1 MQVLLAQKHCTGIL
15 QPQGYFSIFSRYPVL
30 EERAGGGGAD
40 SGGVDKILHGQRNPM
55 QGTTPF
61 ALHDLCFGAA
71 RLRQCR
77 FRSYGDVGIERGI
90 ELLDQRQTVFRQLD
104 RRQFPVAQQLG
115 SFQNGCEHVP
125 SSRCGFCSP
134 PSQLYGG
141 ALAPCEK
148 SIIFTLFSGEVQEFM
163 SQMVATPVAT
173 HGFLLDGK
181 WIEEGEQIEVR
192 APYDGSVVGRV
203 FQGRREH
210 ADAAIAAAVKA
221 FGTTRR
227 LPAFERQRVLRR
239 VAESIAQRKEEFAH
253 TLAHEAGK
261 PIKAARTEVERSIF
275 TFNVAAEESTRIYG
289 EYLPLDWQ
297 EFTAGRWGIVRRFPV
312 GAIAGITPFNFPLN
326 LVAHKVAPAIAS
338 GCTMVLKPAP
348 QTPLTALLMA
358 ETVQQAGWPD
368 GALNVLPLSNEDAG
382 LLVTDERLKLI
393 SFTGSAAVGWDIKR
407 RAGKKKVALEL
418 GGNAG
423 VIVHSDADLTY
434 AAERC
439 VTGGFAYAGQSC
451 ISVQRILVQRPVL
464 ERFTELFVAAV
475 KKLKTGDPL
484 QESTD
489 VGPLIRETDAV
500 RASDWVQDAVRD
512 GARLLCG
519 GQRTGSILEPTVLTR
534 TRPEMKVNCQEI
546 FAPVV
551 TIEAY
556 DDFHDALKQINTSPY
571 GLQAGIFTRDAKL
584 LFDAYEALEVGAVMA
599 GDVPTFRIDHMPYGG
614 IKDSGL
620 GREGLR
626 YAIEDMT
633 EPKLLVMNLR

>member
-1 MQVLLAQKHCTGIL
+1 MAQ
-15 QPQGYFSIFSRYPVL
+15 
-30 EERAGGGGAD
+30 
-40 SGGVDKILHGQRNPM
+40 M
-55 QGTTPF
+55 
-61 ALHDLCFGAA
+61 
-71 RLRQCR
+71 
-77 FRSYGDVGIERGI
+77 
-90 ELLDQRQTVFRQLD
+90 TV
-104 RRQFPVAQQLG
+104 
-115 SFQNGCEHVP
+115 
-125 SSRCGFCSP
+125 
-134 PSQLYGG
+134 
-141 ALAPCEK
+141 
-148 SIIFTLFSGEVQEFM
+148 
-163 SQMVATPVAT
+163 TPVAT

-181 WIEEGEQIEVR
+181 WIEQGDQVEIHT
-192 APYDGSVVGRV
+192 PYDGSTVGRV
-203 FQGRREH
+203 FQARREH
-210 ADAAIAAAVKA
+210 VDAAIAAAVKA

-239 VAESIAQRKEEFAH
+239 VAENIAHRKEEFAH
-253 TLAHEAGK
+253 TIALEAGK
-261 PIKAARTEVERSIF
+261 PIKAARSEVERTIF

-297 EFTAGRWGIVRRFPV
+297 EFTAGRWGIVRRFPL
-312 GAIAGITPFNFPLN
+312 GPIAGITPFNFPLN

-348 QTPLTALLMA
+348 QTPLTALLAA
-358 ETVQQAGWPD
+358 EAVQQAGWPD
-368 GALNVLPLSNEDAG
+368 GALNVLPLSNDDAG

-423 VIVHSDADLTY
+423 VIVHSDADLNY
-434 AAERC
+434 AADRC

-451 ISVQRILVQRPVL
+451 ISVQRILV
-464 ERFTELFVAAV
+464 ERSVFDKFRDLLVAGV

-484 QESTD
+484 EESTD
-489 VGPLIRETDAV
+489 VGPLIRESDAIRAADWIHEAV
-500 RASDWVQDAVRD
+500 RS

-519 GQRTGSILEPTVLTR
+519 GQRKGSVLEPTVLTG
-534 TRPEMKVNCQEI
+534 TRQDMKVNCQEV

-556 DDFHDALKQINTSPY
+556 ENFSDVLKQINNSPY

-584 LFDAYEALEVGAVMA
+584 LFSAYEELEVGALMA

-626 YAIEDMT
+626 SAIEEMT